1 MQEEIVPLFAVLLC
15 QPDALIKGAGPRT
28 SVVTDCILFRTNVS
42 KDYIRKN
49 EKKCVQKRKGDTM
62 KQQVMMIIALLLLL
76 SLFAGCVYVNPLVQ
90 VGEKKGTPD
99 QDIAIK
105 VCEISCEN
113 HIRYLP
119 LGCICPETTTSIPVN
134 ITPASAG
141 K

>member
-1 MQEEIVPLFAVLLC
+1 
-15 QPDALIKGAGPRT
+15 
-28 SVVTDCILFRTNVS
+28 
-42 KDYIRKN
+42 
-49 EKKCVQKRKGDTM
+49 M
-62 KQQVMMIIALLLLL
+62 KQQVMVIVLLVIL
-76 SLFAGCVYVNPLVQ
+76 SLSAACVYVNPLVQ

-99 QDIAIK
+99 QDIAIQ

-119 LGCICPETTTSIPVN
+119 LGCICPETTTPVPVN